1 MDSDYYHI
9 WTHNPRFYSL
19 QDYAVALKWTM
30 DNFMCTNEA
39 GSITIIDAMRAP
51 SYKARVGRQGET
63 YWAASDIGWVVGH
76 SYIVYGPLLQG
87 CSTVVF
93 EGKPVGTPDAGC
105 YWRVCEVI
113 RPILSC
119 FLSPAASS
127 FVFASRA
134 CCNAIPV
141 PFLYHSEGVR
151 GESHVRR
158 SHRAPGDAAGRPY
171 WR

>member
-9 WTHNPRFYSL
+9 GTHNPRFYSL

-39 GSITIIDAMRAP
+39 GSITIVDAMRAP

-105 YWRVCEVI
+105 YWRVCEVF
-113 RPILSC
+113 RFSL
-119 FLSPAASS
+119 ASS
-127 FVFASRA
+127 LPPLPRLFSRHA
-134 CCNAIPV
+134 RV
-141 PFLYHSEGVR
+141 VTPFLYRSCTILKEYGVKAMFVAPTALR
-151 GESHVRR
+151 AMRR
-158 SHRAPGDAAGRPY
+158 EDPTGGN
-171 WR
+171 